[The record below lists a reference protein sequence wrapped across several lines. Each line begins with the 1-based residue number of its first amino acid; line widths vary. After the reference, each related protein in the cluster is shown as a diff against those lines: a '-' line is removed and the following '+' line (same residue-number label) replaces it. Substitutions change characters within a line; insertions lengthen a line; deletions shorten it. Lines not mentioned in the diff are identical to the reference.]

1 MTLPMPRNDT
11 PLEPL
16 PEWRQ
21 RIYRTIF
28 ESDTP
33 HGKAFDLALAIVI
46 LLSVVIVA
54 VESVSAV
61 EAMLGFYLRILEWVL
76 TLFFTV
82 EYVLRLLSF
91 RRPWKYALSFFGL
104 VDLLS
109 ILPTYIAIFY
119 TGAGSLLVI
128 RTLRLVRMF
137 RVLKLANFMIE
148 AQTLINALKASR
160 SKITVFVTV
169 VMIMVVISG
178 TLMYLIESQAD
189 SGFTS
194 IPRAMY
200 WAIVTMTTVGYGD
213 IAPRTA
219 LGQFLAA
226 MLMVSGYAI
235 IAVPT
240 GIVSAELVLAKPDTA
255 VSTRHCPECAT
266 EGHDPAASYCYRCG
280 ADLDPS
286 RVSQP
291 PADPQA

>member
-1 MTLPMPRNDT
+1 MAPSMPRQEI
-11 PLEPL
+11 PVEPL
-16 PEWRQ
+16 PEWRL

-28 ESDTP
+28 ESETP
-33 HGKAFDLALAIVI
+33 VAKGFDLILAIVI

-54 VESVSAV
+54 VESVGAI
-61 EAMLGFYLRILEWVL
+61 EAKIGFYLRILEWIL

-82 EYVLRLLSF
+82 EYVLRLISI
-91 RRPWKYALSFFGL
+91 RRPWKYALSFFGI

-109 ILPTYIAIFY
+109 ILPTYIGIFY

-213 IAPRTA
+213 IAPKTP
-219 LGQFLAA
+219 LGQLLAA
-226 MLMVSGYAI
+226 LLMVSGYAI

-240 GIVSAELVLAKPDTA
+240 GIVSAELVLAKPDTV
-255 VSTRHCPECAT
+255 VSTRHCPHCAT
-266 EGHDPAASYCYRCG
+266 EGHDPVAVYCFRCG

-286 RVSQP
+286 RGVTQP
-291 PADPQA
+291 PSPGA

>member
-1 MTLPMPRNDT
+1 MPRHER

-16 PEWRQ
+16 PEWRL
-21 RIYRTIF
+21 RIYRTLF
-28 ESDTP
+28 ESETP
-33 HGKAFDLALAIVI
+33 RAKAFDLVLAIVI

-54 VESVSAV
+54 VESVSAI
-61 EAMLGFYLRILEWVL
+61 EEKIGFYLRILEWVL
-76 TLFFTV
+76 TVFFTV

-91 RRPWKYALSFFGL
+91 RKPWKYALSFFGL

-109 ILPTYIAIFY
+109 ILPTYIGIFY

-148 AQTLINALKASR
+148 AQTLVNALKASR

-213 IAPRTA
+213 IAPKTP
-219 LGQFLAA
+219 LGQLLAA
-226 MLMVSGYAI
+226 LLMVSGYAI

-255 VSTRHCPECAT
+255 VSTRHCPHCAT
-266 EGHDPAASYCYRCG
+266 EGHDPEAVYCYRCG
-280 ADLDPS
+280 EDLDPS
-286 RVSQP
+286 RGLNQP
-291 PADPQA
+291 PESGA